1 MPKPQSASAA
11 VEDYL
16 EQIHQLIESKG
27 YARAVEIAENLGVA
41 QASVSNMLQKLDQDG
56 FVVREKYR
64 GLTLTPHGRE
74 VARRIVARHELL
86 TRLLRTFE
94 LDESIIYDDVE
105 GMEHHIS
112 RPTLEVLTAICEEI
126 EDDPALLE
134 KLQRRIRSANGKP

>member
-1 MPKPQSASAA
+1 MARAQAASPA

-27 YARAVEIAENLGVA
+27 YARAVEIAENLGIA
-41 QASVSNMLQKLDQDG
+41 QASVSNMLQRLDQDG

-64 GLTLTPHGRE
+64 GITLTEHGRK
-74 VARRIVARHELL
+74 VAERIVARHELL

-94 LDESIIYDDVE
+94 LPEDIIYHDVE

-112 RPTLEVLTAICEEI
+112 RPTLKVLTVICEEL
-126 EDDPALLE
+126 ERDPALLR
-134 KLQRRIRSANGKP
+134 KLRRRAKRD

>member
-1 MPKPQSASAA
+1 MTKAQAASPA

-27 YARAVEIAENLGVA
+27 YARAVEVADKLGVA

-64 GLTLTPHGRE
+64 GVTLTDHGRA
-74 VARRIVARHELL
+74 VAERIVARHELL
-86 TRLLRTFE
+86 TRLLRAFE
-94 LDESIIYDDVE
+94 LDEEIIYRDVE

-112 RPTLEVLTAICEEI
+112 RPTLEVLTAICEEL
-126 EDDPALLE
+126 EKDPALLR
-134 KLQRRIRSANGKP
+134 KLRRRVKKG